1 MRSVAKGL
9 ILKVRRWLIP
19 TFGEF
24 TVRKLVVEH
33 SLDPLFLKGGA
44 GGGGGGGGVNFNYLT
59 QRGNSEK
66 LKGGGGSMVQG

>member
-44 GGGGGGGGVNFNYLT
+44 GGGGGGEGVNFNYLP
-59 QRGNSEK
+59 QRGDSEK

>member
-44 GGGGGGGGVNFNYLT
+44 GGGGGWEGVNFNYLP
-59 QRGNSEK
+59 QRGDSEK

>member
-1 MRSVAKGL
+1 MAKEL

-44 GGGGGGGGVNFNYLT
+44 GERGAGGKFQLPPPEGEL
-59 QRGNSEK
+59 
-66 LKGGGGSMVQG
+66 

>member
-1 MRSVAKGL
+1 MHSVAKGL

-44 GGGGGGGGVNFNYLT
+44 GGEGVNFNYLP
-59 QRGNSEK
+59 QRGDSEK

>member
-1 MRSVAKGL
+1 MAKGL

-24 TVRKLVVEH
+24 TVRKLVLEH

-44 GGGGGGGGVNFNYLT
+44 GGGGGGAGGKF
-59 QRGNSEK
+59 
-66 LKGGGGSMVQG
+66 

>member
-24 TVRKLVVEH
+24 TVRKLVLEH

-44 GGGGGGGGVNFNYLT
+44 GGGEGGQGVNFNYLP